1 MTRDE
6 VISII
11 KTEIMDLIEGYGHP
25 CLAKIAMHEIL
36 SEFAWA
42 DYEKFKDD
50 EIERKRDLVENNNRP
65 MDVQIVY
72 NINPR
77 PL

>member
-1 MTRDE
+1 
-6 VISII
+6 
-11 KTEIMDLIEGYGHP
+11 
-25 CLAKIAMHEIL
+25 MHAIL

-42 DYEKFKDD
+42 DYEQFKDD
-50 EIERKRDLVENNNRP
+50 EIERKRDMVDNNNRP

-72 NINPR
+72 NISPR